1 MPRFI
6 DADALQADMMDMA
19 ARGIYGLED
28 MIDAVIEA
36 PTVSP
41 DEVRGTGKWKAW
53 EDYYGSIVYKCSVC
67 GEDWDMIDGTPEDND
82 MNYCP
87 NCGAKMEVSE

>member
-1 MPRFI
+1 MRPI
-6 DADALQADMMDMA
+6 DADALIHHFYETEYASMYYIEVVK
-19 ARGIYGLED
+19 RI
-28 MIDAVIEA
+28 IDEQ
-36 PTVSP
+36 PTLSP
-41 DEVRGTGKWKAW
+41 DDVRGVGEWKAW

-87 NCGAKMEVSE
+87 NCGSAMKGE